1 MNENKKRAA
10 ICLLLCA
17 AMSLSACAQDKKEDE
32 KPHALTFGSTEI
44 VVEKTP
50 VSSLYDAGC
59 STVVANRGA
68 NGESSTT
75 NVTGDTRLSANS
87 VYYGFY
93 VMKDG
98 ERQMVVD
105 VVTDDEDVT
114 LADAKI
120 SAVTVYGDDVSVSN
134 MTFDGVLLTDLTEE
148 KFGELVPE
156 SDVGEH
162 SASYRGGD
170 YSLVCKWKDSGEL
183 EQLQMERLYT
193 AQYS

>member
-1 MNENKKRAA
+1 MNQKRKRAA
-10 ICLLLCA
+10 LCLLLCGLL
-17 AMSLSACAQDKKEDE
+17 SLTACSQRKKEAVKD
-32 KPHALTFGSTEI
+32 HTLTIGATQI
-44 VVEKTP
+44 VVEETP
-50 VSSLYDAGC
+50 VSTLYDAGY
-59 STVVANRGA
+59 TFAVTTRGG
-68 NGESSTT
+68 NGENTSTT
-75 NVTGDTRLSANS
+75 VAGDTQLGADS
-87 VYYGFY
+87 VYYGFA
-93 VMKDG
+93 VMKDD

-105 VVTDDEDVT
+105 VVTDDEEVT

-156 SDVGEH
+156 SDMGEH